1 MLCTPVEFWR
11 PKRVDTGPIAVVS
24 VFRFSTDTTRSP
36 QMSSTSQHM
45 RSTSPLSERGARI
58 MTHIGPR
65 GWKDPT
71 QRHTK
76 LTQRNNSIIFLL
88 PAWIS
93 KFFYT
98 HSQPVRTRQH
108 KRPKQSG
115 QLFFQSTLK
124 YCFMGIMATSTRPIN
139 IEQNE

>member
-45 RSTSPLSERGARI
+45 RSTSPLSERVARI

-71 QRHTK
+71 QRHTQ
-76 LTQRNNSIIFLL
+76 TYTAQQQHHL
-88 PAWIS
+88 PAAS
-93 KFFYT
+93 MDFKVFL
-98 HSQPVRTRQH
+98 H
-108 KRPKQSG
+108 
-115 QLFFQSTLK
+115 TL
-124 YCFMGIMATSTRPIN
+124 STRLYPAAQKTQTIRTVMLSIH
-139 IEQNE
+139 IEVLFHGNYGYKYQAHQYRTE